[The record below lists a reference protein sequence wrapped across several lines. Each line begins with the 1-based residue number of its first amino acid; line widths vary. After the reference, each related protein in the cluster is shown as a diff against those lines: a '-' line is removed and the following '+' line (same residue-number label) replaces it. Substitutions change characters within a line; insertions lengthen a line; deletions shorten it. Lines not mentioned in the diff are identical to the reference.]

1 MTEKFIIRGPLA
13 EVLDVS
19 LSANHW
25 TFSSDN
31 VVVLN
36 AGKSFSD
43 IQWELTWNI
52 SSKNTTITRW
62 RTVTLL
68 HTASVPFGRQKWIYA
83 PENSEVIMVLTRVS
97 IIYLEKEKIIKRI
110 CSHSASQRLIL
121 HVGMGNAYP

>member
-13 EVLDVS
+13 EVLDVP

-52 SSKNTTITRW
+52 SAKNTTITRW
-62 RTVTLL
+62 RSVTLL
-68 HTASVPFGRQKWIYA
+68 HTASVPFGRQKWINV
-83 PENSEVIMVLTRVS
+83 PDNSEVIMVLTRVG
-97 IIYLEKEKIIKRI
+97 INGK
-110 CSHSASQRLIL
+110 
-121 HVGMGNAYP
+121 